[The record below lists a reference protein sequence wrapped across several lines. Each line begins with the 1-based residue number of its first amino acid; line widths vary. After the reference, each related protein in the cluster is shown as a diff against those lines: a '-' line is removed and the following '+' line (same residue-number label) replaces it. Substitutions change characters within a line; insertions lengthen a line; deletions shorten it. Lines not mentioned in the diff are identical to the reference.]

1 VLSFGQQRIDMVIK
15 RYFKLLREPVK
26 NRIRSIHIAGL
37 SYGYSL
43 SIRYIYLCLIFYIA
57 SAVSGSGEMPST
69 FKSITILFIAFLSVS
84 FSFSQLPSPS
94 VGLSV
99 SYKIFS
105 IIDDV
110 QTSRKS
116 LENGGEERPSKLS
129 NSPPSITFK
138 SVTFRHKGQTNP
150 LLRNFSMHVPAGKKV
165 AIVGHPGCGKS
176 TLAGLIMRFY
186 ELDKGEILINE
197 RQSVNHYDT
206 AALRKKIG
214 FVMQDP
220 ILFSATIRENIVFGD
235 REASDAKV
243 R

>member
-1 VLSFGQQRIDMVIK
+1 
-15 RYFKLLREPVK
+15 
-26 NRIRSIHIAGL
+26 
-37 SYGYSL
+37 
-43 SIRYIYLCLIFYIA
+43 
-57 SAVSGSGEMPST
+57 
-69 FKSITILFIAFLSVS
+69 
-84 FSFSQLPSPS
+84 
-94 VGLSV
+94 
-99 SYKIFS
+99 
-105 IIDDV
+105 
-110 QTSRKS
+110 
-116 LENGGEERPSKLS
+116 
-129 NSPPSITFK
+129 
-138 SVTFRHKGQTNP
+138 
-150 LLRNFSMHVPAGKKV
+150 MHVPAGKKV

-243 R
+243 RQYAEMANALEFIESDYEELNEYKRIDKMRQWLRDVCAVRQKEKFLKKTTAEQIS